1 MPFLQ
6 RNGIFVSLFRVVRN
20 LLEFGCED
28 HWHWQGGVRD
38 MPVLTILPSGKT
50 IEAEQGSRLLD
61 AILAAGETISSKCG
75 GEAKCGTCH
84 VFVQEGKKT
93 LSKTTRAENERLD
106 SIVGVGSK
114 SRLACQAN
122 FGTENITVELLGFDS
137 GR

>member
-1 MPFLQ
+1 
-6 RNGIFVSLFRVVRN
+6 
-20 LLEFGCED
+20 
-28 HWHWQGGVRD
+28 

-50 IEAEQGSRLLD
+50 IEAAPGSRLLD
-61 AILAAGETISSKCG
+61 AILAAGENLLSKCG

-84 VFVQEGKKT
+84 VFIQEGKKS

-114 SRLACQAN
+114 SRLACQSN
-122 FGTENITVELLGFDS
+122 FGTENVTVELLGFDS